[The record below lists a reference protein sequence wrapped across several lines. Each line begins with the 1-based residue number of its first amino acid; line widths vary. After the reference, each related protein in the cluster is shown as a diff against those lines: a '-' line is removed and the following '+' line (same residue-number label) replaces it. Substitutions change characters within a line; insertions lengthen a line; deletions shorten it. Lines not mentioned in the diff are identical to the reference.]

1 MYILVTRKKIF
12 LFYVHIGNKKKDIF
26 ILGEDPTQGLDDTTL
41 NAEKKYLI
49 NFTEH
54 NKEFC
59 LRLHAL

>member
-1 MYILVTRKKIF
+1 MSS
-12 LFYVHIGNKKKDIF
+12 YVHIGNKKKDIF